1 MAPGVLRCED
11 EYAEQDEYAAQNSR
25 PRTFL
30 GGGILSSATGQAI
43 LAFALVDE
51 DAEEWQ
57 SMALQMCCGQE

>member
-11 EYAEQDEYAAQNSR
+11 EYAEQDEYAAQDIR

-57 SMALQMCCGQE
+57 SMALQMRCGQE